1 MSELQPAQNNLS
13 AIFLAA
19 CGALPARAAILG
31 SAVPMTGAQRVV
43 SRKLTKSIAA
53 GVAAIAIA
61 GASYGIVSA
70 TSGGGAAGGPGSG
83 GGSNA
88 RSGPA
93 AGGSSGTASSVST
106 SGFTLTTAAGQKVT
120 VHEASATTYQKG
132 TSAASASAVTTGET
146 VLALGTTSG
155 TTITATQVI
164 VQPADSG
171 SATSPAAK
179 VVPFQ
184 RGTPAT
190 SKQVGQ
196 IPANYTEGSGTI
208 VSGTAA
214 NKAAEAALAAYPG
227 GVVDRVVKLS
237 NGE

>member
-19 CGALPARAAILG
+19 CGALPAPTAILG

-70 TSGGGAAGGPGSG
+70 TSSGSSAAAGSSGTAGGPGSG

-93 AGGSSGTASSVST
+93 AGGSSGTASGVST

-120 VHEASATTYQKG
+120 VDEASATTYEKG
-132 TSAASASAVTTGET
+132 TGAASASAVTT
-146 VLALGTTSG
+146 
-155 TTITATQVI
+155 
-164 VQPADSG
+164 
-171 SATSPAAK
+171 
-179 VVPFQ
+179 
-184 RGTPAT
+184 
-190 SKQVGQ
+190 
-196 IPANYTEGSGTI
+196 
-208 VSGTAA
+208 
-214 NKAAEAALAAYPG
+214 
-227 GVVDRVVKLS
+227 
-237 NGE
+237 